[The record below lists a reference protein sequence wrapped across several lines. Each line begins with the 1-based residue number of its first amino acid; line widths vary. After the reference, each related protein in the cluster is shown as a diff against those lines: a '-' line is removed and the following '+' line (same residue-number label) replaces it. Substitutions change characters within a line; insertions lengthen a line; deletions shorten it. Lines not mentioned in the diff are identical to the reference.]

1 MPTGGVRMG
10 YLESFNWDEIKKD
23 LQQGLEKSMAAVK
36 EGAIVVQKKAG
47 ELTEEGKRQYRVLSL
62 KARIHEAITDLG
74 AKTYVLISG
83 FKAKNPAL
91 NAGVKEIIA
100 RIQDLEAQIGILE
113 GKSSE
118 GRAKTRPKARK
129 KALRKK

>member
-1 MPTGGVRMG
+1 MG
-10 YLESFNWDEIKKD
+10 YLESFNWDAIKKD
-23 LQQGLEKSMAAVK
+23 LQQGLDKSMAAVK
-36 EGAIVVQKKAG
+36 QGAVEVQKKAG
-47 ELTEEGKRQYRVLSL
+47 ELTDEGKRQYTVLRL

-83 FKAKNPAL
+83 AKAKNPAL
-91 NAGVKEIIA
+91 DKGVKEIMA

-118 GRAKTRPKARK
+118 GRAKARPKART
-129 KALRKK
+129 KALKKK